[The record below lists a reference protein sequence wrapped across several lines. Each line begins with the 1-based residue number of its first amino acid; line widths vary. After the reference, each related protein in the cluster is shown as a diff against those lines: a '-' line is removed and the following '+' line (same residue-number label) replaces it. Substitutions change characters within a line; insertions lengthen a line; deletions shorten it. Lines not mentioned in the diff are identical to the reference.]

1 MTDKTA
7 MDVGHEI
14 AAILKAWRPDMD
26 HPEDVG
32 STIGHALERYSID
45 VEGPGEAKLR
55 ACIFAIKS
63 VLEKRAD
70 AI

>member
-26 HPEDVG
+26 HSEDVG
-32 STIGHALERYSID
+32 SAIGHALERYSID
-45 VEGPGEAKLR
+45 VEGPG
-55 ACIFAIKS
+55 
-63 VLEKRAD
+63 
-70 AI
+70 